1 MRPSRN
7 DPCPCGSGKKY
18 KKCCLGDEASTPEA
32 TNSSAKSA
40 RHNINATN
48 VPPPSG
54 RLLKAVSLHQADRLD
69 EAAAAYRALLEDD
82 PDNSDALHYLGL
94 IASRRKNYRDAI
106 ALIGEAIKINGNV
119 PAFHCNL
126 GSAYKGNGELDSA
139 IAAFNEA
146 LRLDPAFQA
155 AYSNLGNTFLESG
168 RFDEAGACY
177 RKALA
182 LRPDFA
188 EAHYNLGNAFL
199 GQYRL
204 DEAIACYDRSL
215 ALKPDYAAAKFNKSN
230 ALLCGGVSRAAW
242 QLYEHRLQTPDYRHL
257 NDCALPLLGEISPAG
272 KKVLVQWEQRFG
284 DIIQM
289 LRYVPLLEQIAAEC
303 RWQIAEPLR
312 ELVARS
318 YPGCQV
324 IGTND
329 YPQNLDFRV
338 PFTSLPLALKTF
350 VEESIP
356 NQLPYLLASPE
367 KAAHWEQK
375 LRLPPSPRIGIIWRG
390 NPKPP
395 GRSIA
400 IGQLAPL
407 LDEERLTFVALQNDL
422 LEDEIEVLGRY
433 RNVIAP
439 GGALATF
446 DDTASVI
453 AALDLVITIDTAVAH
468 LAGALGKPAW
478 VLLKS
483 GADWRWL
490 RDREDC
496 PWYPAAR
503 LFRQTTQGDWDGVIR
518 RAKIALENKWLSF

>member
-1 MRPSRN
+1 MKPSRN
-7 DPCPCGSGKKY
+7 DSCPCGSGKKY
-18 KKCCLGDEASTPEA
+18 KKCCLGNEASTQEA
-32 TNSSAKSA
+32 TSSSAKPA
-40 RHNINATN
+40 RHNINTTN
-48 VPPPSG
+48 VSPPSE
-54 RLLKAVSLHQADRLD
+54 RLLKAVTLHQAGRLED
-69 EAAAAYRALLEDD
+69 AAAAYRALLQDS

-94 IASRRKNYRDAI
+94 IASRKTDYRDAI
-106 ALIGEAIKINGNV
+106 ALIGEAIRINGKV

-126 GSAYKGNGELDSA
+126 GSAYKGNGEFDSA
-139 IAAFNEA
+139 IAAFGEA
-146 LRLDPAFQA
+146 LRLDPEFQA
-155 AYSNLGNTFLESG
+155 AYSNLGNTLLELG
-168 RFDEAGACY
+168 RFDEASACY

-182 LRPDFA
+182 LKPDFA

-204 DEAIACYDRSL
+204 DEAIACYDRAL
-215 ALKPDYAAAKFNKSN
+215 ALKPDYAAAKYNKSN
-230 ALLCGGVSRAAW
+230 ALLCGGVSRNAW
-242 QLYEHRLQTPDYRHL
+242 QLYEHRLQTPDYCHL
-257 NDCALPLLGEISPAG
+257 NDCALPLLGENSPAG
-272 KKVLVQWEQRFG
+272 KKILVQWEQRFG

-289 LRYVPLLEQIAAEC
+289 LRYVPLLEQIAEEC

-318 YPGCQV
+318 YPDCRV
-324 IGTND
+324 IGVND

-350 VEESIP
+350 AEESIP
-356 NQLPYLLASPE
+356 NHASYLLASPE
-367 KAAHWEQK
+367 KAARWEQK
-375 LRLPPSPRIGIIWRG
+375 LRLPPPPRIGIIWRG

-400 IGQLAPL
+400 INQLTPL
-407 LDEERLTFVALQNDL
+407 FDEERITFVALQNDL
-422 LEDEIEVLGRY
+422 LEGEIEVLGRY

-439 GGALATF
+439 GQALATF

-478 VLLKS
+478 VLLKF

-503 LFRQTTQGDWDGVIR
+503 LFRQTTPGDWDGVIR
-518 RAKIALENKWLSF
+518 RVQTTLEKEWL

>member
-1 MRPSRN
+1 MSASRN
-7 DPCPCGSGKKY
+7 DPCPCGSGKKF
-18 KKCCLGDEASTPEA
+18 KKCCLNKEVPTQPAAGYAAQPAS
-32 TNSSAKSA
+32 
-40 RHNINATN
+40 HNLNTTN
-48 VPPPSG
+48 VAPPSE
-54 RLLKAVSLHQADRLD
+54 RLLKAVALHQAGRLED
-69 EAAAAYRALLEDD
+69 AAAAYRALLQDN

-94 IASRRKNYRDAI
+94 IASRKADYRDAI
-106 ALIGEAIKINGNV
+106 ALIGEAIRINGNV

-146 LRLDPAFQA
+146 LRLDPEFQA
-155 AYSNLGNTFLESG
+155 AHSNLGNTLLESG
-168 RFDEAGACY
+168 RFDEASACY
-177 RKALA
+177 RQALA
-182 LRPDFA
+182 LKPDFA

-204 DEAIACYDRSL
+204 DEAISCYDRALS
-215 ALKPDYAAAKFNKSN
+215 LKPDYAAAKFNKSN

-242 QLYEHRLQTPDYRHL
+242 QLYEYRLQTPDYGHL
-257 NDCALPLLGEISPAG
+257 NDCALPLLGETSPAG
-272 KKVLVQWEQRFG
+272 KKILVQWEQRFG

-289 LRYVPLLEQIAAEC
+289 LRYAPLLEQIAEEC
-303 RWQIAEPLR
+303 VWQIAEPLR

-318 YPGCQV
+318 YPGCRV
-324 IGTND
+324 TGINE

-356 NQLPYLLASPE
+356 NQAPYLLASPD
-367 KAAHWEQK
+367 KAALWEQK

-422 LEDEIEVLGRY
+422 LEDEIAVLGRY

-439 GGALATF
+439 GRALATF

-503 LFRQTTQGDWDGVIR
+503 LFRQEIAGGWDGVIR
-518 RAKIALENKWLSF
+518 RAKIALENEWLSF